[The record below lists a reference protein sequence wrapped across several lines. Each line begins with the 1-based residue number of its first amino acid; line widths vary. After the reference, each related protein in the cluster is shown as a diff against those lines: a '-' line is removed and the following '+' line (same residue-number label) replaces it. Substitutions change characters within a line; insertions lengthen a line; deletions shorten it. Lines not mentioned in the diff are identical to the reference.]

1 MRTFLISFC
10 ALAALFSGILS
21 TDAQQPLRFD
31 ELSHDFGTIAEDGGA
46 VAHTFR
52 FTNTSSEPVVI
63 VNAIASCGCT
73 KAEFSRKPVKPEGT
87 GEIIIRFDPMNYPG
101 MFSRKLTIF
110 TSASRIPEHL
120 TISGRVTP
128 RVKTVA
134 ERCPL
139 SVGEWVRMD
148 ANAHAFGYIEHGNR
162 AGSEFAIVNTSDNEV
177 SVRIIPTEESGLLE
191 IRYPERLAPHEEA
204 SVNFAYAPDCDC
216 GIYGTLHD
224 VMAIEIDGKR
234 SEYPLT
240 ISAIAID
247 NRDIFA
253 DNGEPRIELS
263 EKFIKFGTL
272 KRSDRSQSRSITIYN
287 KGEAPLHIRRI
298 ETVYGIVSAT
308 IESGKNS
315 KDGKGCET
323 VGTGGHATI
332 TVAINPQERSFGPL
346 TDRVKI
352 ITDDP
357 HSPMCNIRVSAL
369 IEH

>member
-1 MRTFLISFC
+1 MRTFITSFC
-10 ALAALFSGILS
+10 AIAALFSGILS
-21 TDAQQPLRFD
+21 ADAQQPLRFD
-31 ELSHDFGTIAEDGGA
+31 ELSHDFGTIAEDGGT

-73 KAEFSRKPVKPEGT
+73 KAEFSRKPVKPDGT

-110 TSASRIPEHL
+110 TSASRTPEHL

-128 RVKTVA
+128 RIKTIA

-139 SVGEWVRMD
+139 SVGRGVRMD

-162 AGSEFAIVNTSDNEV
+162 AGSEFAIVNTSDREV

-204 SVNFAYAPDCDC
+204 SVNFAYAPDYDC

-253 DNGEPRIELS
+253 DNGEPKIELS
-263 EKFIKFGTL
+263 ENFIRFEPL
-272 KRSDRSQSRSITIYN
+272 KRSDRPQTRRITIYN
-287 KGEAPLHIRRI
+287 RGEAPLHIRRI
-298 ETVYGIVSAT
+298 ETVYGIVSAAVDG
-308 IESGKNS
+308 GKE
-315 KDGKGCET
+315 CET
-323 VGTGGHATI
+323 VGVGGHAAI

-346 TDRVKI
+346 TDRVRI

-357 HSPMCNIRVSAL
+357 HSPMCNVRVSAL